1 MTEDMGQEQASNNNI
16 YYEVISNR
24 FLMVISL
31 IFITWLSPKYNIT
44 GLKLLIYT
52 IVIWAVGD
60 GLIHYRK
67 KILNLFKKVRY
78 G

>member
-1 MTEDMGQEQASNNNI
+1 MTEIDLEQTSNNSI

-24 FLMVISL
+24 FLLIISL
-31 IFITWLSPKYNIT
+31 IFIAWLSPKYDIT
-44 GLKLLIYT
+44 GLKLLLYI
-52 IVIWAVGD
+52 IVSWAVGD

-67 KILNLFKKVRY
+67 KILNLFKRVRY